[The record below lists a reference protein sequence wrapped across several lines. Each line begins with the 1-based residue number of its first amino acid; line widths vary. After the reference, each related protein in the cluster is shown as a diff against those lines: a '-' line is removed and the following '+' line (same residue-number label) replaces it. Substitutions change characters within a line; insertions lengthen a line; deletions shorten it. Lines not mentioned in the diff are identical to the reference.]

1 MSTKLI
7 GTSASFR
14 TALDDKVLR
23 ALQERELVR
32 LGGVR
37 AIRAN
42 VRVIAA
48 FA

>member
-1 MSTKLI
+1 MSTNLI
-7 GTSASFR
+7 GTGASFR
-14 TALDDKVLR
+14 TLDDID
-23 ALQERELVR
+23 EFVR

-37 AIRAN
+37 AIHAN